1 MYRRLYHQE
10 IAFQIMMQ
18 IQERTGGAD
27 DDDDDD
33 KQEEGYAGF
42 ISLTILNV

>member
-1 MYRRLYHQE
+1 
-10 IAFQIMMQ
+10 MMQ